1 MKQKMNTKKMH
12 WYFLLI
18 CVLTSSGLWAQQKS
32 QTNTDAEEEPL
43 DLIFRR
49 LPATDFNGSAYTISG
64 DEIRNLPVTNLTN
77 VLAGLVPG
85 FFSRQKEG
93 GMVDEG
99 ADYWIRGLRT
109 YSEGV
114 LVLVDG
120 QERAFGVLS
129 PYEISSIT
137 VLKDAAATV
146 LYGMRGANGA
156 ILVNTIKGKTG
167 KPSIELTAQ
176 MINQHPVNLLEPLSA
191 LEYTEHYNR
200 ALKNDGMDETN
211 MYAAGYLSQ
220 YRNGINSEIYPEVN
234 WLDEYYKKS
243 TWLQRYNLNVSG
255 GSNRTRYFVN
265 GGFLTQEGMFN
276 TDDEFSYKTNNDVS
290 RYNVRSN
297 VEVDVTPTT
306 MLSLD
311 LYGWY
316 EKQNRPGG
324 DSYAAYEAL
333 AVTPPNAFPAF
344 YTDQGNYVDQ
354 SGNAI
359 TGVNGK
365 IVAGDGIHT
374 NPWALLNRNGYATFE
389 KMYGSFRVRL
399 TQDLS
404 SVIQGLKASA
414 VFSMDSETQASA
426 DREKGYAY
434 YQLTDPLNP
443 LVLKKTGTDSKMSN
457 SVENKNS
464 NRKANFDVHLSYD
477 RQFSKHGI
485 AALVFYNQY
494 ETTSDVSIPER
505 FQGGGAWLNYNYDG
519 RYSLDLM
526 TGIQGGYKFA
536 KGDRF
541 GVFPTVAAGWTL
553 SNEPFWKGIK
563 TFIPY
568 LKLKGSY
575 GRLGS
580 HRGVDEYR
588 YMGRLAATSAVYNF
602 GNAMGN
608 VNGYIEDIIAYPGLT
623 WEKSE
628 QTNAGLETK
637 LFNNHLSLTA
647 EYFRDNRTDMYVTNQ
662 RISSMLGIPIAV
674 SENIGEMYTQGWE
687 FSVLWNGK
695 INDVKYLLG
704 GTWSR
709 SKNEVTVFGEI
720 DQPYPWLQTVG
731 YSRGIKRGYIAEGL
745 FRSYEEIASAPLQT
759 FSEVKPGDIRYKDL
773 NGDGII
779 DSNDQAP
786 IGYGDVPQIVYGLH
800 VGISYKGFGLSAL
813 FQGTARVSRLIDGRS
828 AFPFYAKGN
837 IYRHQLDYW
846 SPENLSGT
854 LPAISTINSG
864 GVNNTQNSSFWISDA
879 DYIRLN
885 TLELSYDFSVKS
897 ENKFIQGVRVFVS
910 GYNLYTWTK
919 YNSPLDPDAAA
930 DGTGMP
936 VNRNIALG
944 CSIKF

>member
-1 MKQKMNTKKMH
+1 MKQKMNTRGMH
-12 WYFLLI
+12 WCFLLI
-18 CVLTSSGLWAQQKS
+18 WMLASSGLHAQQKS
-32 QTNTDAEEEPL
+32 KANTDAKGESL
-43 DLIFRR
+43 DLVFRQ
-49 LPATDFNGSAYTISG
+49 LPVQDFNGSAYSLSG

-85 FFSRQKEG
+85 FFSRQSERGMGSG
-93 GMVDEG
+93 G
-99 ADYWIRGLRT
+99 ASYWIRGLRT

-120 QERAFGVLS
+120 QERAFGTLS
-129 PYEISSIT
+129 PHEISSIT

-156 ILVNTIKGKTG
+156 ILVNTIKGKAG
-167 KPSIELTAQ
+167 KPSVELTAQ
-176 MINQHPVNLLEPLSA
+176 LINQHPVNLLKPLTA
-191 LEYTEHYNR
+191 LDYAENYNK
-200 ALKNDGMDETN
+200 ALRNDGMDETN
-211 MYAAGYLSQ
+211 MYDDWYLLQ
-220 YRNGINSEIYPEVN
+220 YRKGINSEIYPDVN
-234 WLDEYYKKS
+234 WMDEYYKKS
-243 TWLQRYNLNVSG
+243 TWLQRYNLNISG

-290 RYNVRSN
+290 RYNIRSN
-297 VEVDVTPTT
+297 IEVDVTPTT

-333 AVTPPNAFPAF
+333 AVTPPNAFPPF
-344 YTDQGNYVDQ
+344 YTDLGNYLDQ
-354 SGNAI
+354 SGN
-359 TGVNGK
+359 TVVGVNGK

-374 NPWALLNRNGYATFE
+374 NPWALLNRNGYAVFE
-389 KMYGSFRVRL
+389 NMYGSFRACL

-404 SVIQGLKASA
+404 VVAKGLKASA
-414 VFSMDSETQASA
+414 IFSMDSETQASA
-426 DREKGYAY
+426 DRGKAYAY
-434 YQLTDPLNP
+434 YQLTDPMNP
-443 LVLKKTGTDSKMSN
+443 LVLKKTGTDGKMSN

-464 NRKANFDVHLSYD
+464 NRKANLDLRLSYD

-485 AALVFYNQY
+485 SALIFYNQY

-505 FQGGGAWLNYNYDG
+505 FQGGGAWLNYNFDG

-526 TGIQGGYKFA
+526 TGIQGCYKFA

-553 SNEPFWKGIK
+553 SNEAFWKEIK

-580 HRGVDEYR
+580 HRGVEEYR
-588 YMGRLAATSAVYNF
+588 YMGRLAATSGIYNF

-608 VNGYIEDIIAYPGLT
+608 VNGYIEDIIAYPGLR

-628 QTNAGLETK
+628 QTNLGVETK
-637 LFNNHLSLTA
+637 LFKNHLSLTA
-647 EYFRDNRTDMYVTNQ
+647 EYFRDNRSDMYVANQ
-662 RISSMLGIPIAV
+662 RISSMLGIPIGV
-674 SENIGEMYTQGWE
+674 SENIGEMYAQGWE
-687 FSVLWNGK
+687 FSAMWSGK
-695 INDVKYLLG
+695 MNAVRYMLG
-704 GTWSR
+704 GTWSY
-709 SKNEVTVFGEI
+709 SENEVTALGEI
-720 DQPYPWLQTVG
+720 DQPYPWLQSVG
-731 YSRGIKRGYIAEGL
+731 YARGLKRGYIAEGL
-745 FRSYEEIASAPLQT
+745 FQSYEEIAAAPRQT
-759 FSEVKPGDIRYKDL
+759 FSEVHPGDIRYKDL

-786 IGYGDVPQIVYGLH
+786 IGYSDVPEIVYGMRL
-800 VGISYKGFGLSAL
+800 GLSYKKFSLSAL
-813 FQGTARVSRLIDGRS
+813 FQGVANVSRMIDGRC

-837 IYRHQLDYW
+837 MYRHQLDYW
-846 SPENLSGT
+846 SPENPSGT

-864 GVNNTQNSSFWISDA
+864 GVNNTQNSSFWISNA
-879 DYIRLN
+879 DYIRLS
-885 TLELSYDFSVKS
+885 TLELAYDISMKS
-897 ENKFIQGVRVFVS
+897 AKKLIKGVRVFVN

-919 YNSPLDPDAAA
+919 YDSPLDPDAAA

-936 VNRNIALG
+936 VNRNFSVG